1 MLQLSLGREQSLQH
15 EIGDEYI
22 GFTPDLAE
30 AVRGEHQLASVMGE
44 HGKAVEAFIAG
55 DTFEVAAVDVDHV
68 KVEVTSFRI
77 VHVG

>member
-1 MLQLSLGREQSLQH
+1 MLPLSLGREQSLQH

-44 HGKAVEAFIAG
+44 HGKAVEAFI
-55 DTFEVAAVDVDHV
+55 DTLKQKATIEDDEA
-68 KVEVTSFRI
+68 
-77 VHVG
+77 